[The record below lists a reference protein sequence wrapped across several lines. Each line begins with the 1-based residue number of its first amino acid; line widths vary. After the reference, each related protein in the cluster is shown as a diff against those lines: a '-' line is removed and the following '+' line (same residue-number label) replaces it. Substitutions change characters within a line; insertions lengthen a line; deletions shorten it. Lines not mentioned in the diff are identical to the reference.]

1 MARRIGIVAP
11 GGTGALVGGVER
23 FGHGLAYAF
32 ARAGCEVVH
41 LRAGAGQ
48 ECMEGGVLWRSL
60 AVQPD
65 ELDPWLL
72 DKPRLAHAALDA
84 LRDCDEV
91 HVLRFDALSLDLVP
105 RLAGELRTRLWLHDH
120 GASCARSFRHEPPPG
135 VACPS
140 DAEAR
145 DAREDA
151 CARCLQPWLRP
162 DGEAGRARLRA
173 ALSTRRAGAARAL
186 SRAHELLAPSQAH
199 ARALRAVHGDLRLRV
214 VEPGVEACF
223 LDAGRAVQSSSGA
236 DGGLRILHAGNHGW
250 WKGSCD
256 LLDAIEDNADQ
267 DATLVLAGASVD
279 ARWTERLAR
288 GSRRARIE
296 HHGAYA
302 PEQLARLASSC
313 DVAVFP
319 SRLAESYGLAAA
331 ECGAAGLELVVSD
344 QGDLPSRVGGEE
356 GCVVPAGDVRALARI
371 CARLAADKRAGRL
384 RRGAQ
389 RRARGSDACARE
401 LLD

>member
-1 MARRIGIVAP
+1 
-11 GGTGALVGGVER
+11 
-23 FGHGLAYAF
+23 
-32 ARAGCEVVH
+32 
-41 LRAGAGQ
+41 
-48 ECMEGGVLWRSL
+48 VLWRSL
-60 AVQPD
+60 AVQSD
-65 ELDPWLL
+65 ERDPWLL
-72 DKPRLAHAALDA
+72 DKPRLARAALDA
-84 LRDCDEV
+84 LRDRDEV

-105 RLAGELRTRLWLHDH
+105 RLAEALRTRLWLHDH
-120 GASCARSFRHEPPPG
+120 GASCVRAFRHEPPPG
-135 VACPS
+135 LACPS

-145 DAREDA
+145 AAREDA

-162 DGEAGRARLRA
+162 DGAAERAHLRA
-173 ALSTRRAGAARAL
+173 ALSARRAGAARAL

-199 ARALRAVHGDLRLRV
+199 AGALRAVHGELDLRV

-223 LDAGRAVQSSSGA
+223 LDAGRAAGA
-236 DGGLRILHAGNHGW
+236 SAGVDGGLRILHAGNHGW

-256 LLDAIEDNADQ
+256 LLDAIDDDADQ
-267 DATLVLAGASVD
+267 DADDDATLVLAGSGVD

-296 HHGAYA
+296 QHGAYA
-302 PEQLARLASSC
+302 PAELARLAASC

-344 QGDLPSRVGGEE
+344 QGDLPGRVGGEQ

-371 CARLAADKRAGRL
+371 LARLAADKRAGRL
-384 RRGAQ
+384 RRGAH
-389 RRARGSDACARE
+389 RRARGSDDCARE
-401 LLD
+401 LLA